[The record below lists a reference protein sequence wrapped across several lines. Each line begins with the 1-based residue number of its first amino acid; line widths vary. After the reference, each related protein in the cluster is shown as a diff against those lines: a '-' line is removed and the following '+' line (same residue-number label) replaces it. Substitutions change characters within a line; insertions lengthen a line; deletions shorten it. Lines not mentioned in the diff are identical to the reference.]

1 MRLSDPAT
9 RLGALLLLL
18 GTVPLAGCGQAPPGD
33 GERLGSAASAIFG
46 NDQTSFDFFVGKGL
60 TAIQA
65 AGIVGNLDQESGD
78 SPTAVESG
86 GPGRGVAQW
95 SVGGRWDTSPGD
107 NENAYVGAAN
117 IWDLTPQLDF
127 VWYELTTFPG
137 YGLADLQGQTTIS
150 GATTSFMTDFEICG
164 TCDATTRVSYAQAV
178 YDAYGDVPYAA
189 TFVAQSFPYA
199 TTTLMMTEGQVI
211 PSYIELKNT
220 GSKTWD
226 TSTKIGTT
234 EPRDRASVFAD
245 ATWLAPDRPAAVS
258 GTVAPGGTYKF
269 KFDLAAPHAAGM
281 YDEHFGVVEEGVAW
295 FSDPGE
301 GGPPDTQLEV
311 KIQVVASA
319 SSGSGSSSSSST
331 SGTGG
336 GSGTGGSGAGG
347 SGSATGG
354 SASSGTG
361 HSAASSSSGGASD
374 SGSSGGPGQ
383 ASGCAAAPS
392 GPTGQAGM
400 WILGLALAAARIGRR
415 RPAARRRASS
425 SGAHGEGAGG
435 GRARGG
441 RAAVSAGG
449 FACLPSPPGAG
460 SRR

>member
-9 RLGALLLLL
+9 RLGAFLLLL
-18 GTVPLAGCGQAPPGD
+18 GTVPLAAGCGQAPPGD

-46 NDQTSFDFFVGKGL
+46 NDETSFDFFVGKGL

-117 IWDLTPQLDF
+117 IWDLTSQLDF

-137 YGLADLQGQTTIS
+137 YGLADLQSQTTIS

-178 YDAYGDVPYAA
+178 YDAYGDIPYAA
-189 TFVAQSFPYA
+189 TFVAQSFPDA

-226 TSTKIGTT
+226 TNTKIGTT
-234 EPRDRASVFAD
+234 VPRDRVSVFAD

-258 GTVAPGGTYKF
+258 GSVAPGGTYKF
-269 KFDLAAPHAAGM
+269 TFDLAAPPTAGL

-301 GGPPDTQLEV
+301 GGPADTQLEV

-319 SSGSGSSSSSST
+319 SSSSGSSSSGST

-336 GSGTGGSGAGG
+336 GSGTGGPDAGRSG
-347 SGSATGG
+347 SGTGG

-361 HSAASSSSGGASD
+361 LSAASSSSGGASD
-374 SGSSGGPGQ
+374 SGSSGDAGQ
-383 ASGCAAAPS
+383 AGGCAAASS
-392 GPTGQAGM
+392 GPTGHAGM
-400 WILGLALAAARIGRR
+400 WILGLVMAAARLGRR
-415 RPAARRRASS
+415 RHHRVRLAHLRARHVRRR
-425 SGAHGEGAGG
+425 GVLGEQPGQ
-435 GRARGG
+435 RARQ
-441 RAAVSAGG
+441 RHHEPEHHPVPVSE
-449 FACLPSPPGAG
+449 P
-460 SRR
+460 